1 MTWKKSPPRLIE
13 AFDGA
18 LPRDPRVERRA
29 MFGCPCAFVNRN
41 MFAGLHQDTLFIRL
55 GQDQRARL
63 RTLRDARPFEPMPG
77 RVMREYVVVP
87 EAVVATPRG
96 LTSIVGE
103 AFRYAAAL
111 PAKRPRAAR
120 AARPRPERPRR
131 SRAQRS

>member
-1 MTWKKSPPRLIE
+1 
-13 AFDGA
+13 
-18 LPRDPRVERRA
+18 
-29 MFGCPCAFVNRN
+29 MFGYPCAFVNRN
-41 MFAGLHQDTLFIRL
+41 MFAGLHQDTMFIRL
-55 GQDQRARL
+55 DQDHRERL

-96 LTSIVGE
+96 LTSIVAE

-120 AARPRPERPRR
+120 VAPPRPERPLR